1 MARPAKSFPS
11 YRKHRASGQAVVT
24 IGARDFYLGPHGTDV
39 SKREYDRLVMEWVAA
54 GRNNSFGTPE
64 STLSIAE
71 LLVDYIKHCRIHY
84 GTGPKSTTAKIIIIL
99 RTLNAMYGDTA
110 AAEFGVQEYK
120 AVREKFIQAGH
131 SRRYINDEMAEVTRF
146 FRWAV
151 AEGKIPAQVV
161 QTLQLIPGLRRG
173 KSEARETDPVTPVS
187 DAIVDVTLPHLPA
200 VVSAMV
206 RLQRL
211 TGARP
216 AEIGAL
222 RPIDIDRSAAVW
234 LYRPTHH
241 KTAHRGRERVIFIG
255 PRAQE
260 VLQSF
265 LDRDPESFCFRP
277 VDSESLR
284 RAAAS
289 LNRKTPKGQ
298 GNSPGS
304 NRKPS
309 PQRQPG
315 QRYSVDSYRR
325 AIHRVCKSQDIP
337 HWSPNQL
344 RHQHATEVRK
354 QFGLEAAQIAL
365 GHSTANVTQIY
376 AERDLGK
383 GVEVAKL
390 IG

>member
-1 MARPAKSFPS
+1 MARPAKLFPS

-24 IGARDFYLGPHGTDV
+24 IGARDFYLGPHGTEV
-39 SKREYDRLVMEWVAA
+39 SKQQYDRLVMEWVAA
-54 GRNNSFGTPE
+54 GRTNSFGTPE
-64 STLSIAE
+64 NTLSIAE
-71 LLVDYIKHCRIHY
+71 LLVDYIKHCQTHY

-99 RTLNAMYGDTA
+99 RTLNEMYGSTA
-110 AAEFGVQEYK
+110 AAEFGVQEFR

-131 SRRYINDEMAEVTRF
+131 SRQYVNDEMAAITRF

-173 KSEARETDPVTPVS
+173 KSKARETDPVMPVS
-187 DAIVDVTLPHLPA
+187 DAIVDVTLPHLPP

-216 AEIGAL
+216 AEICTL
-222 RPIDIDRSAAVW
+222 RPTDIDRSEAVW

-260 VLQSF
+260 VLQPF
-265 LDRDPESFCFRP
+265 LERDPESFCFRP
-277 VDSESLR
+277 IDSDALR
-284 RAAAS
+284 RTVATQ
-289 LNRKTPKGQ
+289 NRKTPREQ
-298 GNSPGS
+298 GNSPGT
-304 NRKPS
+304 NRKQS
-309 PQRQPG
+309 PQRKPG

-383 GVEVAKL
+383 GIEVAKS